1 MSQAIVADVKLSLE
15 APDAFAPE
23 QLERRT
29 KKISVLHGKS
39 D

>member
-1 MSQAIVADVKLSLE
+1 MSKTIAADVKLSLE

-23 QLERRT
+23 QLEWRT
-29 KKISVLHGKS
+29 NKKWVLYGKL